1 MTWTIE
7 DYEVY
12 TRDGVIQSVK
22 RTGGASIPADMKN
35 SDYYEFTVIDTEN
48 HLCTRTELP
57 VIEPDNS
64 PTIEER
70 TAALEDMVALIV
82 EGGL

>member
-22 RTGGASIPADMKN
+22 RTGGASIPCDMKN
-35 SDYYEFTVIDTEN
+35 SDYYEFTVIDTEEG
-48 HLCTRTELP
+48 LCTRTELP

-64 PTIEER
+64 PTIEDR
-70 TAALEDMVALIV
+70 TSALEDMVALIV